1 MTAFDDLIANPF
13 AQKRYLAILEP
24 YDPVTA
30 GTLSLHLGDA
40 GFVTGPSETPANQ
53 FFEPRLVSALN
64 FERHL
69 FQSGSLGG
77 RSVPGFGTL
86 ELNNADGGLDGWADY
101 AFDGRRVR
109 VWLGGEG
116 FTFAEHGLIFDGTAE
131 QIEFDDTIVRVLLR
145 DLQRLFEVPVQ
156 ASTYAGTGGLEG
168 GDALKGKPKPLTF
181 GRVFHVEPVAVDPVN
196 LIYQV
201 HDGAIEDVVAC
212 YDQGLALAKAAS
224 PPAAGQYSVDVSAGT
239 LTLGTSPAGTI
250 TADVRGDKTGGTYV
264 ETAAD
269 LVRRI
274 AVARGGFTDPDDLDT
289 ACFDALAIAAP
300 APVGLYIDSE
310 AEIQDVLDST
320 IAAIGGHYGFDRD
333 GKLTVGRLDA
343 PSATI
348 AASFDESQILELER
362 QPTTLPIWRQRI
374 GYQRYWRVL
383 SGGDVAGAAS
393 DATKADL
400 AEEYRLE
407 EAEDPSVQTT
417 YLLAEDDRRDT
428 ALALK
433 SDAAAEASR
442 LLGLF
447 GVKRDM
453 LRVRVK
459 TQPFA
464 LEPGQTITITYPRH
478 GLSSGRDFVIVGMV
492 EDSTINEVTLDLWG

>member
-24 YDPVTA
+24 YDPLTA
-30 GTLSLHLGDA
+30 GTVSLYLGDA
-40 GFVTGPSETPANQ
+40 GYVTGPAESPANQ
-53 FFEPRLVSALN
+53 YFEPRLVSALN

-86 ELNNADGGLDGWADY
+86 ELNNADGGLDDWAGH

-116 FTFAEHGLIFDGTAE
+116 FSFAEHGLIFDGTAE
-131 QIEFDDTIVRVLLR
+131 QIEFDDTVVRVLLR
-145 DLQRLFEVPVQ
+145 DLQRLFEKPMQ
-156 ASTYAGTGGLEG
+156 ATTYAGTGGLEG

-201 HDGAIEDVVAC
+201 HDGEIEDVDAC
-212 YDQGLALAKAAS
+212 FDQGLALTKAAA
-224 PPAAGQYSVDVSAGT
+224 PPVAGQYSVDTVAGT
-239 LTLGTSPAGTI
+239 LTLGTSPAGTV
-250 TADVRGDKTGGTYV
+250 TAHVRGDKTGASYV
-264 ETAAD
+264 ETAAG
-269 LVRRI
+269 LVRRV
-274 AVARGGFTDPDDLDT
+274 AVARAGFADPGDLDT
-289 ACFDALAIAAP
+289 AAFDALASAAP
-300 APVGLYIDSE
+300 APVGLHLASE
-310 AEIQDVLDST
+310 TEIQDSLDS
-320 IAAIGGHYGFDRD
+320 IVAAVGAHYGFDRD
-333 GKLTVGRLDA
+333 GKLSVGRLEA
-343 PSATI
+343 PSPTITAT
-348 AASFDESQILELER
+348 FDETEILELER
-362 QPTTLPIWRQRI
+362 LPTTLPIWRQRI
-374 GYQRYWRVL
+374 GYQRYWRAL
-383 SGGDVAGAAS
+383 RGGDIAGAAS

-407 EAEDPSVQTT
+407 EAEDASVQAT

-433 SDAAAEASR
+433 TDAAAEASR

-464 LEPGQTITITYPRH
+464 LEPGQTVTITYPRH
-478 GLSSGRDFVIVGMV
+478 GLWGGRDFVIVGMV
-492 EDSTINEVTLDLWG
+492 EDSAINEVTLELWG

>member
-1 MTAFDDLIANPF
+1 MTTFDDLIANPF

-24 YDPVTA
+24 HDPVAAATV
-30 GTLSLHLGDA
+30 SLHLGDA
-40 GFVTGPSETPANQ
+40 GYVTGPAENPANQ
-53 FFEPRLVSALN
+53 YFEPRLVSALN

-86 ELNNADGGLDGWADY
+86 ELNNADGGLDAWAGY

-116 FTFAEHGLIFDGTAE
+116 FSFTEHGLIFDGTAE

-145 DLQRLFEVPVQ
+145 DLQRHFEAPLQ
-156 ASTYAGTGGLEG
+156 ATTYAGTGGLEG

-181 GRVFHVEPVAVDPVN
+181 GRAFHVEPAAVDPVN

-201 HDGAIEDVVAC
+201 HDGAIEDVDAC
-212 YDQGLALAKAAS
+212 FDQGLALTKATA
-224 PPAAGQYSVDVSAGT
+224 PPLAGQFSVDTAAGT
-239 LTLGTSPAGTI
+239 LTLGTSPAGTV
-250 TADVRGDKTGGTYV
+250 TAHVRGDKTGGNYV

-274 AVARGGFTDPDDLDT
+274 AVSRAGFADPGDLDAAAFT
-289 ACFDALAIAAP
+289 VLASAAP
-300 APVGLYIDSE
+300 APIGLHVAGE
-310 AEIQDVLDST
+310 TEIQDALDT
-320 IAAIGGHYGFDRD
+320 IVAAIGAHYGFNRD

-343 PSATI
+343 PSATVT
-348 AASFDESQILELER
+348 ATFDETQILELER

-374 GYQRYWRVL
+374 GYQRYWRAL
-383 SGGDVAGAAS
+383 RGGDIAASAS

-400 AEEYRLE
+400 TEEYRLE
-407 EAEDPSVQTT
+407 EAENTSVQTT

-433 SDAAAEASR
+433 TDAVAEASR

-447 GVKRDM
+447 GVRRDM

-464 LEPGQTITITYPRH
+464 LEPGQTVTITYPRH
-478 GLSSGRDFVIVGMV
+478 GLSGGRAFVIVGMV
-492 EDSTINEVTLDLWG
+492 EDSAINEVTLELWG